1 MIVTTG
7 GDGTFLMGSSKI
19 LNRSKP
25 VIGINTD
32 PTRWR
37 ILLCCRIAVL
47 SHWECS
53 GARVIF
59 AFRSTFRLMWRRRF
73 RVLSREISDGSSG
86 ISFDYLC
93 ILAYKVSQTRSLFK
107 TFGIRCLV
115 NRKRLR
121 ITLIGDKKKIN
132 QSPVELN
139 DQQLQYP
146 EYRCLML
153 TYRRILFFCRSRF
166 SEVEVELSYFF

>member
-1 MIVTTG
+1 
-7 GDGTFLMGSSKI
+7 MGSTLI
-19 LNRSKP
+19 PPGVRYLFVEFQFCLTGCVQER
-25 VIGINTD
+25 
-32 PTRWR
+32 
-37 ILLCCRIAVL
+37 
-47 SHWECS
+47 
-53 GARVIF
+53 
-59 AFRSTFRLMWRRRF
+59 
-73 RVLSREISDGSSG
+73 GSSLPSEALFVQCERG
-86 ISFDYLC
+86 DPEYCHGKFQMVLQVYFLTFISVL
-93 ILAYKVSQTRSLFK
+93 LTPKVSQTRSLYK
-107 TFGIRCLV
+107 TFVFRCLV